1 MEKKYTKPHMNE
13 RDLRRKLEKIE
24 VKYLHT
30 SKSKLE
36 GDESSRAHTAP
47 TLLFKMTAAQ
57 K

>member
-1 MEKKYTKPHMNE
+1 MKYTKPHMNE

>member
-1 MEKKYTKPHMNE
+1 MKYTKPHMNE

-30 SKSKLE
+30 SNSK
-36 GDESSRAHTAP
+36 GNESSRAHMAP